1 MFGKKKTDM
10 VTSEQNVAVD
20 SKPTVETKIKKKKN
34 GMSQIFRESVF
45 ETVLSDFKNNEQF
58 IHVENGEN
66 KYVGLTLYAKD
77 VGGLD
82 KKSRRDEAKG
92 SIIECINSSRIKTYI
107 TSDLLDE
114 ECLIIIPD
122 VITLAAMDEFSLLTD
137 APYELCYVDDKGDI
151 ELLGVKTTY
160 NEICQILAEDGC
172 IDDILGDASDVEEP
186 VQIDPILEDASS
198 SAEDNLD
205 GNVLEENVSNIMEDD
220 VKKSDVDDVPVE
232 DDIPSLDEVDKIDD
246 IDSMDDIEPL
256 ADEDGNIPMVD
267 EPYQAPVQDM
277 NYDAAMNDSQMA
289 QPVEDEVENEI
300 PADWTQETLMRKFY
314 SDDLGLEVT
323 TDPFDAQFMVNNT
336 FVPFDENRP
345 EGWINNHLNE
355 MAREAND
362 EMARLHQN
370 NLFLMRERYFR
381 LISMQCDRIVKDLD
395 VNNPETQYGQ
405 MKAQLQE
412 DHAENVNAIDS
423 LVAQQKDELEVAWKQ
438 KLQEVGI
445 DAAREAQR
453 KYRERYGSMHE
464 QKIYELRQVIQANV
478 EAEYQ
483 YQIHDLNE
491 RRRAEASQLLDLG
504 ITEVLDEVAD
514 MYVSAVEDERIRYKE
529 LQENMR
535 VFRDDHLQDDIAR
548 SQALAEDLRQN
559 NRADQVLAEQT
570 AKIRSLTDE
579 YNQKKRELNEEISK
593 LRADNQAR
601 IDEMRVDNQRELNRE
616 RESKEHLQT
625 QYDEL
630 LKSYETLDEKK
641 NKEFE
646 LRMSEMKDEIG
657 AWEEKFDHVVEVHKR
672 NNIISVF
679 LVIAA
684 IIAALSIGF
693 IGGEFVNSSRNVKQQ
708 TEAIQS
714 SITSTPSTNT
724 TSSK

>member
-1 MFGKKKTDM
+1 MFGKKKADA
-10 VTSEQNVAVD
+10 VASEQDVAVNN
-20 SKPTVETKIKKKKN
+20 TATETTKVKKKKN

-66 KYVGLTLYAKD
+66 KYVGLTLDAND

-122 VITLAAMDEFSLLTD
+122 VMTLAAMDEFSLLTD
-137 APYELCYVDDKGDI
+137 TPYELCYVDDRGDI

-160 NEICQILAEDGC
+160 NEICQILADDGN
-172 IDDILGDASDVEEP
+172 IDDILGDANDVEDVE
-186 VQIDPILEDASS
+186 VDPILEDAVPSMES
-198 SAEDNLD
+198 TLA
-205 GNVLEENVSNIMEDD
+205 ENVTAAMAD
-220 VKKSDVDDVPVE
+220 DDVPSEDAISVE
-232 DDIPSLDEVDKIDD
+232 DEIPSLDDNV
-246 IDSMDDIEPL
+246 DDIESLDDEIEPL
-256 ADEDGNIPMVD
+256 PDEDGSISIVND
-267 EPYQAPVQDM
+267 QYQAAPQNVE
-277 NYDAAMNDSQMA
+277 YDVPAQEMPME

-314 SDDLGLEVT
+314 ADDLGLEVT

-336 FVPFDENRP
+336 FVRFDENRP

-362 EMARLHQN
+362 EMERLHQN

-405 MKAQLQE
+405 MKYQMQE
-412 DHAENVNAIDS
+412 DHVESVNDIDA
-423 LVAQQKDELEVAWKQ
+423 LTAQQKDELEIAWKQ

-453 KYRERYGSMHE
+453 KYRERYGSQHE

-483 YQIHDLNE
+483 YQLHDLNE
-491 RRRAEASQLLDLG
+491 RRRTEASQLLDLG

-514 MYVSAVEDERIRYKE
+514 MYVSAVEDERVRYKE

-535 VFRDDHLQDDIAR
+535 VFRDDNLQNDIAR
-548 SQALAEDLRQN
+548 SNALAEDLRQN

-579 YNQKKRELNEEISK
+579 YNQKKKDLNDEISK

-601 IDEMRVDNQRELNRE
+601 LDEMRADNQKDLNRE
-616 RESKEHLQT
+616 RADREKLQD
-625 QYDEL
+625 QYNEL
-630 LKSYETLDEKK
+630 LRSYENLDEKK
-641 NKEFE
+641 NREFE
-646 LRMSEMKDEIG
+646 ARMNTMKDEIG
-657 AWEEKFDHVVEVHKR
+657 AWEEKFDHVVEVHKK
-672 NNIISVF
+672 NNIISTF
-679 LVIAA
+679 LVVAAVIAA
-684 IIAALSIGF
+684 VAIGF
-693 IGGEFVNSSRNVKQQ
+693 IGGEYVNSSRSVKQQ
-708 TEAIQS
+708 TQAIQQS
-714 SITSTPSTNT
+714 STTTTTTPST
-724 TSSK
+724 SK